1 AQGVGAGQ
9 ALLYEAW
16 ASCLERAHR
25 HAEAGEVY
33 RRGLAGKAEPQARLR
48 TRLAEFERR
57 ARRHSAPVQQG
68 NITFEAWWA
77 AVGKCKGIA
86 LWKGKIET
94 LSGGSHAVN
103 GLTIET
109 VGQAVFRH
117 VDSDGEWSPISMVL
131 TVLWCVLQLWC
142 FILYVRTESE
152 AIATS
157 ARVFAEQWLPWIVPY
172 GMARLLG
179 SFVPAAATGS
189 QNSEIPMSS
198 QNALEVTFGESTL
211 SNQTAPETQFGVA
224 GPAVLMLSVFV
235 RKLQARGA

>member
-1 AQGVGAGQ
+1 
-9 ALLYEAW
+9 
-16 ASCLERAHR
+16 
-25 HAEAGEVY
+25 
-33 RRGLAGKAEPQARLR
+33 
-48 TRLAEFERR
+48 
-57 ARRHSAPVQQG
+57 
-68 NITFEAWWA
+68 
-77 AVGKCKGIA
+77 
-86 LWKGKIET
+86 
-94 LSGGSHAVN
+94 
-103 GLTIET
+103 
-109 VGQAVFRH
+109 
-117 VDSDGEWSPISMVL
+117 MVL

-189 QNSEIPMSS
+189 QDSEIPMSS

-211 SNQTAPETQFGVA
+211 SNQTAPETVFFPPPAAPAPRAPSPRLSTPPPQGSAYSVVQSTVWNGLCHLACDPRVIEQFGVA

>member
-1 AQGVGAGQ
+1 MAVHDQGAGFEAVLARAGDLSAETDYVQVWCDYVRWSAETRPPAEAGAVLTRACRTLLGNERARSDQRTLRLLVRYANMQPCPQEVFRSLEAQGVGAGQ

-117 VDSDGEWSPISMVL
+117 VDSDGEW
-131 TVLWCVLQLWC
+131 
-142 FILYVRTESE
+142 
-152 AIATS
+152 
-157 ARVFAEQWLPWIVPY
+157 
-172 GMARLLG
+172 
-179 SFVPAAATGS
+179 
-189 QNSEIPMSS
+189 
-198 QNALEVTFGESTL
+198 
-211 SNQTAPETQFGVA
+211 
-224 GPAVLMLSVFV
+224 
-235 RKLQARGA
+235 